1 MQVVVKTPPIRLE
14 GEIPEI
20 LVDYLKKEF
29 GDIDIIPDDED
40 GDDDELINVF
50 ETNWYKEI
58 QKEIKPGETVRFY
71 REMHGFTQAE
81 LGMKIGR
88 FSRQY
93 ISNLENGHR
102 PISKAVAKRLSDVFN
117 ISVARFI

>member
-14 GEIPEI
+14 GEIPEN
-20 LVDYLKKEF
+20 LLDYLKKEF
-29 GDIDIIPDDED
+29 GNINVIQDD
-40 GDDDELINVF
+40 GSDDDELIDVF
-50 ETNWYKEI
+50 ETDWFQNIKKEI
-58 QKEIKPGETVRFY
+58 QPVETIRFY
-71 REMHGFTQAE
+71 RKMHGLSQGE

-102 PISKAVAKRLSDVFN
+102 PVSKAVAKRLSEVFT

>member
-14 GEIPEI
+14 GEIPEN
-20 LVDYLKKEF
+20 LLDYLKKEF
-29 GDIDIIPDDED
+29 GNINVIQDD
-40 GDDDELINVF
+40 GSDDDELISVF
-50 ETNWYKEI
+50 ETDWYQNIKKEI
-58 QKEIKPGETVRFY
+58 QPGETIRFY
-71 REMHGFTQAE
+71 RKMHGFSQGE

-102 PISKAVAKRLSDVFN
+102 PVSKAVAKRLSEVFK